1 MHFKVSYLAASVC
14 VYVCPFF
21 YLSAWPVY
29 LSMPLACLSLCTM
42 VHLAPHSKEQ
52 SGRRYKSR
60 LNSSVEGI
68 ECPPSDRA
76 FQKATGRPL

>member
-1 MHFKVSYLAASVC
+1 MHFKASYLAASVC
-14 VYVCPFF
+14 VSVF